1 MNNLNNLTLWIAVT
15 SAAVLIQAFV
25 LLAMYLAIRKTSA
38 KVEGLAEEVKTK
50 VLPTV
55 DLVHNTVAELK
66 PRIDTIVVN
75 VSEASTLMK
84 AQLERLDAT
93 VSDVLDRTRLQ
104 VIRADE
110 LINRTMDKVED
121 ATEAV
126 HKTVV
131 SPVRQLSGLL
141 HGVTAALEFLR
152 HGKNG
157 KRDGVSVPQDEMFI

>member
-38 KVEGLAEEVKTK
+38 KVEGLTEEVKTK
-50 VLPTV
+50 ILPTV
-55 DLVHNTVAELK
+55 DLVHNTVTDLK
-66 PRIDTIVVN
+66 PRIETIVVN
-75 VSEASTLMK
+75 VSESSTLMK

-141 HGVTAALEFLR
+141 NGVTAALEFLR
-152 HGKNG
+152 SGKNG
-157 KRDGVSVPQDEMFI
+157 KREGVSVPQDEMFI

>member
-1 MNNLNNLTLWIAVT
+1 MDQLTIWIAVT
-15 SAAVLIQAFV
+15 SASV
-25 LLAMYLAIRKTSA
+25 LLQALILVAMYLSMRKTSA
-38 KVEGLAEEVKTK
+38 KVEGLAEEVRTK

-55 DLVHNTVAELK
+55 DLVHTTITELK

-75 VSEASTLMK
+75 VSESTTLMK

-93 VSDVLDRTRLQ
+93 VSDIVDRTRLQ

-110 LINRTMDKVED
+110 LVNRTMDKVED

-131 SPVRQLSGLL
+131 SPVRQLSGLF
-141 HGVTAALEFLR
+141 HGVTAALEFFR

-157 KRDGVSVPQDEMFI
+157 KREGVSVPQDEMFI

>member
-1 MNNLNNLTLWIAVT
+1 MDNLTIWIAVT
-15 SAAVLIQAFV
+15 SFAVLLQAGV
-25 LLAMYLAIRKTSA
+25 LLGMYLAMRKTSA
-38 KVEGLAEEVKTK
+38 KVEALSEEIKNK

-55 DLVHNTVAELK
+55 DLVHNTVTDLK
-66 PRIDTIVVN
+66 PRIETIVVN
-75 VSEASTLMK
+75 VSESSTLMK

-93 VSDVLDRTRLQ
+93 VNDVMDRTRLQ

-131 SPVRQLSGLL
+131 SPVRQLSGLI

-152 HGKNG
+152 QGKNG
-157 KRDGVSVPQDEMFI
+157 RREGVSVPQDEMFI

>member
-1 MNNLNNLTLWIAVT
+1 MDHLTIWIAVT
-15 SAAVLIQAFV
+15 SAAVLLQALIMV
-25 LLAMYLAIRKTSA
+25 AMYLAIRKTSA

-55 DLVHNTVAELK
+55 DLVHNTVTELK
-66 PRIDTIVVN
+66 PRIETIVVN
-75 VSEASTLMK
+75 VSESSTLMR
-84 AQLERLDAT
+84 AQLGRLDAT

-110 LINRTMDKVED
+110 LNNRTMDKVED

-141 HGVTAALEFLR
+141 HGLTAALEFLR

-157 KRDGVSVPQDEMFI
+157 RRDGVSVPQDEMFI

>member
-1 MNNLNNLTLWIAVT
+1 MDRQLTIWIAVT
-15 SAAVLIQAFV
+15 SSAVILQALIM
-25 LLAMYLAIRKTSA
+25 LAMYLAMRKTSA

-50 VLPTV
+50 ILPTV
-55 DLVHNTVAELK
+55 DLVNSTVTDLK
-66 PRIDTIVVN
+66 PRIETIVVN
-75 VSEASTLMK
+75 VSESSTLLRG
-84 AQLERLDAT
+84 QLQRLDAT
-93 VSDVLDRTRLQ
+93 VNDVVDRTRLQ

-157 KRDGVSVPQDEMFI
+157 KREGVSVPQDEMFI

>member
-1 MNNLNNLTLWIAVT
+1 MDNLTIWIAVT
-15 SAAVLIQAFV
+15 SAAVVLQACI
-25 LLAMYLAIRKTSA
+25 LLAMYLALRKTSA
-38 KVEGLAEEVKTK
+38 KVEGLTEEVKTK
-50 VLPTV
+50 ILPTV
-55 DLVHNTVAELK
+55 DLVHTTVTEWK
-66 PRIDTIVVN
+66 PRMDTIVVN
-75 VSEASTLMK
+75 VSESTTLMK

-93 VSDVLDRTRLQ
+93 VTDVIDRTRLQ

-141 HGVTAALEFLR
+141 HGLTAALEFLR

-157 KRDGVSVPQDEMFI
+157 KREGVTVPQDEMFI

>member
-1 MNNLNNLTLWIAVT
+1 MDNLTIWVAVT
-15 SAAVLIQAFV
+15 SFAVILQAGV
-25 LLAMYLAIRKTSA
+25 LLAMYLAMRKTSA
-38 KVEGLAEEVKTK
+38 RVESLSDELKNK
-50 VLPTV
+50 ILPTV

-66 PRIDTIVVN
+66 PRIETIVLN
-75 VSEASTLMK
+75 VSESSTLMR

-93 VSDVLDRTRLQ
+93 VSDVVDRTRLQ

-131 SPVRQLSGLL
+131 SPVRQLSGLIS
-141 HGVTAALEFLR
+141 GVTAALEFLR
-152 HGKNG
+152 HGRNG

>member
-1 MNNLNNLTLWIAVT
+1 MEHLNIWIAVT
-15 SAAVLIQAFV
+15 SGAVILQACI
-25 LLAMYLAIRKTSA
+25 LLAMYLALRKTSA

-55 DLVHNTVAELK
+55 DLVHSTVSELR

-75 VSEASTLMK
+75 VSESSTLMR

-131 SPVRQLSGLL
+131 SPVRQLSGLI
-141 HGVTAALEFLR
+141 HGITAAMEFLR

-157 KRDGVSVPQDEMFI
+157 RREGVTVPQDEMFI

>member
-1 MNNLNNLTLWIAVT
+1 MDYLTIWIAIT
-15 SAAVLIQAFV
+15 SFSV
-25 LLAMYLAIRKTSA
+25 LLQASILVAMYLAMRKTSS
-38 KVEGLAEEVKTK
+38 KVEALAEEIKTK

-55 DLVHNTVAELK
+55 DLVHTTVTELK
-66 PRIDTIVVN
+66 PRVETIMVN
-75 VSEASTLMK
+75 VSESTTLMR

-93 VSDVLDRTRLQ
+93 VSDVVDRTRLQ

-131 SPVRQLSGLL
+131 SPVRQLSGLI
-141 HGVTAALEFLR
+141 HGITAAMEFLR

-157 KRDGVSVPQDEMFI
+157 KRDGVTVPQDEMFI

>member
-1 MNNLNNLTLWIAVT
+1 MDNLTIWIAVT
-15 SAAVLIQAFV
+15 SFAVILQAGV
-25 LLAMYLAIRKTSA
+25 LLAMFLAMRKTSA
-38 KVEGLAEEVKTK
+38 KVEALSEEIKNK

-55 DLVHNTVAELK
+55 DLVHSTVTDLK
-66 PRIDTIVVN
+66 PRIETIVVN
-75 VSEASTLMK
+75 VSESTTMLK

-93 VSDVLDRTRLQ
+93 VGDVMDRTRLQ

-110 LINRTMDKVED
+110 LVSRTMDKVED

-131 SPVRQLSGLL
+131 SPVRQLSGLIN
-141 HGVTAALEFLR
+141 GVTAALEFLR

-157 KRDGVSVPQDEMFI
+157 RREGVSVPQDEMFI